1 MTVLDPLPLEDDKGR
16 TLIEDQLYERINSIR
31 STKKDVEKTE
41 GNLFDNTTVF
51 SSLALLWN
59 IKQAKDLDFVVT
71 AAADGTDKMVCNN
84 FQTLIFGVIN
94 INKAGVKSFRPL
106 FFVLSPGEREETFE
120 IGVLIPIKK

>member
-31 STKKDVEKTE
+31 ITKKDVEKTK
-41 GNLFDNTTVF
+41 GNLFYTTTVF

-71 AAADGTDKMVCNN
+71 AAADGTDKWY
-84 FQTLIFGVIN
+84 VITF
-94 INKAGVKSFRPL
+94 KH
-106 FFVLSPGEREETFE
+106 LSLE
-120 IGVLIPIKK
+120 